1 MCRFLLTKNIIYA
14 LMVTGSYQLPLR
26 RKDVSKFSEFLN
38 DKCKKNDKSIR
49 KIAIKA
55 EITHTYL
62 LQLMNSKKEPP
73 EAKTQERIV
82 KALDLEKDD
91 AIKFY
96 NLAAEQRGDLPA
108 DIYIKILNNKKI
120 YKEIRER

>member
-1 MCRFLLTKNIIYA
+1 
-14 LMVTGSYQLPLR
+14 MVTGSFQLPLR
-26 RKDVSKFSEFLN
+26 RESVSEFSEFLN
-38 DKCKKNDKSIR
+38 DKCKKNANSIR

-73 EAKTQERIV
+73 EPKTQERIV
-82 KALDLEKDD
+82 KALDLNKKE

-96 NLAAEQRGDLPA
+96 DLAAQQREDIPA

>member
-1 MCRFLLTKNIIYA
+1 M
-14 LMVTGSYQLPLR
+14 SE
-26 RKDVSKFSEFLN
+26 FSELLKE
-38 DKCKKNDKSIR
+38 KCKKNVNSIR
-49 KIAIKA
+49 KIASKA
-55 EITHTYL
+55 GITHTYL

-73 EAKTQERIV
+73 EAKTQEKIA
-82 KALDLEKDD
+82 KALELKNNE

-96 NLAAEQRGDLPA
+96 DLAAKQRGDIPA

>member
-1 MCRFLLTKNIIYA
+1 MSEF
-14 LMVTGSYQLPLR
+14 
-26 RKDVSKFSEFLN
+26 SKFLN
-38 DKCKKNDKSIR
+38 DKCKKNENSIR
-49 KIAIKA
+49 KIAAKA

-73 EAKTQERIV
+73 EAKTQEKIV
-82 KALDLEKDD
+82 KALELKPDE

-96 NLAAEQRGDLPA
+96 DLAAKQREDIPA
-108 DIYIKILNNKKI
+108 DIYIKVLNNKKL

>member
-1 MCRFLLTKNIIYA
+1 M
-14 LMVTGSYQLPLR
+14 SE
-26 RKDVSKFSEFLN
+26 FSEFLN
-38 DKCKKNDKSIR
+38 DKCKKNVNSIR

-55 EITHTYL
+55 GITHTYL

-73 EAKTQERIV
+73 EAKTQEKIV
-82 KALDLEKDD
+82 KALELKENE

-96 NLAAEQRGDLPA
+96 DLAAKQRGDIPA
-108 DIYIKILNNKKI
+108 DIYIKVLNNKKI

>member
-1 MCRFLLTKNIIYA
+1 
-14 LMVTGSYQLPLR
+14 
-26 RKDVSKFSEFLN
+26 
-38 DKCKKNDKSIR
+38 
-49 KIAIKA
+49 
-55 EITHTYL
+55 
-62 LQLMNSKKEPP
+62 MNSKKEPP

>member
-1 MCRFLLTKNIIYA
+1 M
-14 LMVTGSYQLPLR
+14 
-26 RKDVSKFSEFLN
+26 SKFSEFLN
-38 DKCKKNDKSIR
+38 DKCKKNENSIR
-49 KIAIKA
+49 KIALKA

-73 EAKTQERIV
+73 EAKTQEKIV
-82 KALDLEKDD
+82 KALELNSEE

-96 NLAAEQRGDLPA
+96 DLAAQQRGDIPA
-108 DIYIKILNNKKI
+108 DIYIKLLNNKKL

>member
-1 MCRFLLTKNIIYA
+1 M
-14 LMVTGSYQLPLR
+14 SE
-26 RKDVSKFSEFLN
+26 FSEFLN
-38 DKCKKNDKSIR
+38 NKCRKNCDSIR
-49 KIAIKA
+49 KIAIKS

-73 EAKTQERIV
+73 EPKTQEKIV
-82 KALDLEKDD
+82 KALELKEKD

-96 NLAAEQRGDLPA
+96 DLAAKQRGDIPA